1 MRVSIGKQARDII
14 NKHHGIGTSK
24 KESRE
29 NSGIISLESGHKVSD
44 RIHSYGSMKKAYNE
58 LRNLGKYAKEF
69 HNIKNLNEITIQIIK
84 EWIDSKNIISKTASN
99 YLSNLN
105 KTYESMN
112 YTREEIQELR
122 AELHKKL
129 PKGKLTSRNYKH
141 LEKIQMPPRSQP
153 AFELQRDYGL
163 RESAATDINIAKQL
177 HGNILTYQEK
187 GVNWS
192 EKEINPALV
201 AKIRENAVDG
211 KCKINNRTYERD
223 LKKEIE
229 KSKQKYNGTH
239 GIRHTYAQEQLEAGA
254 TKQEV
259 SESMGHVRERITDT
273 YLR

>member
-1 MRVSIGKQARDII
+1 MRASIGKQARDII
-14 NKHHGIGTSK
+14 NKHYGIGTSK

-29 NSGIISLESGHKVSD
+29 NSGIISLESHHKVSD
-44 RIHSYGSMKKAYNE
+44 KIHSYCSTDKAYNE

-84 EWIDSKNIISKTASN
+84 EWIDSKNILFKTASN

-112 YTREEIQELR
+112 FTREEIKELR
-122 AELHKKL
+122 AELRQKL

-141 LEKIQMPPRSQP
+141 LEKIQLPPRSQP

-163 RESAATDINIAKQL
+163 RETAATHINIAKQL
-177 HGNILTYQEK
+177 SGNTFKYQEK
-187 GVNWS
+187 GGNWS
-192 EKEINPALV
+192 KKELNPALV
-201 AKIRENAVDG
+201 VKIRENSIEG
-211 KCKINNRTYERD
+211 KFKVNNRTYERD

-229 KSKQKYNGTH
+229 KSGQKFNGTH
-239 GIRHTYAQEQLEAGA
+239 GIRHTYAQNQLEFGA

-259 SESMGHVRERITDT
+259 SEAMGHVREKITDT